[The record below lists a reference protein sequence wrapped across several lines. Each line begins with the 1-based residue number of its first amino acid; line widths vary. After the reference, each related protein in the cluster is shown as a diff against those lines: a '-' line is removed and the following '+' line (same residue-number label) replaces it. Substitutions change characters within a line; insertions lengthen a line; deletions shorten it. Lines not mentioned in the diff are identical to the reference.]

1 MWRMERHVPCRGGG
15 IASRNKG
22 FCSFCGSSETDK
34 KLGCFG
40 FGATY
45 MVNSTPNCSFPKQG
59 RLGWVLPRR
68 EMVDQSAPASILP
81 HKGGYNAQVLSSEN
95 KIASS
100 LVREGWDGFQTKEMK
115 LKMRT
120 GANNTSKRVAFTL
133 AEVLITLGI
142 IGVVAA
148 MTMPSLVQNYQKK
161 ALETG
166 LKKSYSVLSQAVQRM
181 IEEDGEIPSR
191 ASVASTNDNWMA
203 FEKSLSQHL
212 KIVKYCSNSFNGM
225 SDKCISGDSFGSWFG
240 STYKSYNKK
249 TLGTAGWWFDDG
261 MYVLA
266 DGSFLFLDVSVSN
279 DVLLNI
285 DINGSK
291 APNAL
296 GHDVFLFAIDHET
309 GKLRPYGGETKD
321 DTTQKLCDKN
331 SNDGNNGLGCTAKA
345 FENMDEYFKNLP

>member
-1 MWRMERHVPCRGGG
+1 
-15 IASRNKG
+15 
-22 FCSFCGSSETDK
+22 
-34 KLGCFG
+34 
-40 FGATY
+40 
-45 MVNSTPNCSFPKQG
+45 MVG
-59 RLGWVLPRR
+59 EIL
-68 EMVDQSAPASILP
+68 SILRSFAVQTRIFA
-81 HKGGYNAQVLSSEN
+81 KECNIIAEGYVRSTAHH
-95 KIASS
+95 S
-100 LVREGWDGFQTKEMK
+100 LVHNDTVFSRFTSHFS
-115 LKMRT
+115 LKS
-120 GANNTSKRVAFTL
+120 AAFTL

-191 ASVASTNDNWMA
+191 ASVASTNDNWMV

-321 DTTQKLCDKN
+321 DTTQKLCDKI

>member
-1 MWRMERHVPCRGGG
+1 
-15 IASRNKG
+15 
-22 FCSFCGSSETDK
+22 
-34 KLGCFG
+34 
-40 FGATY
+40 
-45 MVNSTPNCSFPKQG
+45 
-59 RLGWVLPRR
+59 
-68 EMVDQSAPASILP
+68 
-81 HKGGYNAQVLSSEN
+81 
-95 KIASS
+95 
-100 LVREGWDGFQTKEMK
+100 
-115 LKMRT
+115 
-120 GANNTSKRVAFTL
+120 
-133 AEVLITLGI
+133 
-142 IGVVAA
+142 

-191 ASVASTNDNWMA
+191 ASVASTRANWIA
-203 FEKSLSQHL
+203 FEKSLSQNL
-212 KIVKYCSNSFNGM
+212 KIVKNCSVYGYSN
-225 SDKCISGDSFGSWFG
+225 KCISGDSFTSWFN

-266 DGSFLFLDVSVSN
+266 DGSFLFLDASVSN

-309 GKLRPYGGETKD
+309 GKLRPYGGESKYG
-321 DTTQKLCDKN
+321 TTQKLCDKN

>member
-1 MWRMERHVPCRGGG
+1 MTCVGDIEP
-15 IASRNKG
+15 SPE
-22 FCSFCGSSETDK
+22 F
-34 KLGCFG
+34 
-40 FGATY
+40 
-45 MVNSTPNCSFPKQG
+45 
-59 RLGWVLPRR
+59 
-68 EMVDQSAPASILP
+68 
-81 HKGGYNAQVLSSEN
+81 LSSSQLTKKFN
-95 KIASS
+95 P
-100 LVREGWDGFQTKEMK
+100 LTVREGKSLD
-115 LKMRT
+115 
-120 GANNTSKRVAFTL
+120 TSLLSRLAAFTL

-191 ASVASTNDNWMA
+191 ASVASTRGNWIA
-203 FEKSLSQHL
+203 FEKSLSQNL
-212 KIVKYCSNSFNGM
+212 KIVKNCSVYGFSN
-225 SDKCISGDSFGSWFG
+225 KCISGDSFTSWFN

>member
-1 MWRMERHVPCRGGG
+1 
-15 IASRNKG
+15 
-22 FCSFCGSSETDK
+22 
-34 KLGCFG
+34 
-40 FGATY
+40 
-45 MVNSTPNCSFPKQG
+45 MVG
-59 RLGWVLPRR
+59 EIL
-68 EMVDQSAPASILP
+68 SILRSFAVQTRIFA
-81 HKGGYNAQVLSSEN
+81 KECNIIAEGYVRSTAHH
-95 KIASS
+95 S
-100 LVREGWDGFQTKEMK
+100 LVHNDTVFSRFTSHFS
-115 LKMRT
+115 LKS
-120 GANNTSKRVAFTL
+120 AAFTL

-191 ASVASTNDNWMA
+191 ASVASTRANWIA
-203 FEKSLSQHL
+203 FEKSLSQNL
-212 KIVKYCSNSFNGM
+212 KIVKNCSVYGYSN
-225 SDKCISGDSFGSWFG
+225 KCISGDSFTSWFN

-266 DGSFLFLDVSVSN
+266 DGSFLFLDASVSN

-309 GKLRPYGGETKD
+309 GKLRPYGGESKYG
-321 DTTQKLCDKN
+321 TTQKLCDKN

>member
-1 MWRMERHVPCRGGG
+1 
-15 IASRNKG
+15 
-22 FCSFCGSSETDK
+22 
-34 KLGCFG
+34 
-40 FGATY
+40 
-45 MVNSTPNCSFPKQG
+45 MVG
-59 RLGWVLPRR
+59 EIL
-68 EMVDQSAPASILP
+68 SILRSFAVQTRIFA
-81 HKGGYNAQVLSSEN
+81 KECNIIAEGYVRSTAHH
-95 KIASS
+95 S
-100 LVREGWDGFQTKEMK
+100 LVHNDTVFSRFTSHFS
-115 LKMRT
+115 LKS
-120 GANNTSKRVAFTL
+120 AAFTL

-191 ASVASTNDNWMA
+191 ASVASTRANWIA
-203 FEKSLSQHL
+203 FEKSLSQNL
-212 KIVKYCSNSFNGM
+212 KIVKNCSVYGYSN
-225 SDKCISGDSFGSWFG
+225 KCISGDSFTSWFN

-266 DGSFLFLDVSVSN
+266 DGSFLFLDASVSN

>member
-1 MWRMERHVPCRGGG
+1 
-15 IASRNKG
+15 
-22 FCSFCGSSETDK
+22 
-34 KLGCFG
+34 
-40 FGATY
+40 
-45 MVNSTPNCSFPKQG
+45 
-59 RLGWVLPRR
+59 
-68 EMVDQSAPASILP
+68 
-81 HKGGYNAQVLSSEN
+81 
-95 KIASS
+95 
-100 LVREGWDGFQTKEMK
+100 
-115 LKMRT
+115 
-120 GANNTSKRVAFTL
+120 
-133 AEVLITLGI
+133 
-142 IGVVAA
+142 

-191 ASVASTNDNWMA
+191 ASVGSTNDNWMA

-212 KIVKYCSNSFNGM
+212 KIVKYCSNSFSGM
-225 SDKCISGDSFGSWFG
+225 SVKCISGDSFDSWFG

>member
-1 MWRMERHVPCRGGG
+1 MSGGG
-15 IASRNKG
+15 NSLKPSHNQG
-22 FCSFCGSSETDK
+22 FDLIEAFNNLALWGEKKFVSELK
-34 KLGCFG
+34 R
-40 FGATY
+40 TY
-45 MVNSTPNCSFPKQG
+45 KFQRGVNNILDCHCHTEDNSPKYRMVG
-59 RLGWVLPRR
+59 EIL
-68 EMVDQSAPASILP
+68 SILRSFAVQTRIFA
-81 HKGGYNAQVLSSEN
+81 KECNIIAEGYVRSTAHF
-95 KIASS
+95 S
-100 LVREGWDGFQTKEMK
+100 LKS
-115 LKMRT
+115 
-120 GANNTSKRVAFTL
+120 AAFTL

-191 ASVASTNDNWMA
+191 ASVGSTNDNWVA

-212 KIVKYCSNSFNGM
+212 KIVKYCSYSSNGM
-225 SDKCISGDSFGSWFG
+225 SNKCISGDSFASWFG

-249 TLGTAGWWFDDG
+249 TLGTAVWWFDDG

-321 DTTQKLCDKN
+321 DTTQKLCDKI

>member
-1 MWRMERHVPCRGGG
+1 MTCVGDIEP
-15 IASRNKG
+15 SPE
-22 FCSFCGSSETDK
+22 F
-34 KLGCFG
+34 
-40 FGATY
+40 
-45 MVNSTPNCSFPKQG
+45 
-59 RLGWVLPRR
+59 
-68 EMVDQSAPASILP
+68 
-81 HKGGYNAQVLSSEN
+81 LSSSQLTKKFN
-95 KIASS
+95 P
-100 LVREGWDGFQTKEMK
+100 LTVREGKSLD
-115 LKMRT
+115 
-120 GANNTSKRVAFTL
+120 TSLLSRLAAFTL

-191 ASVASTNDNWMA
+191 ASVGSTNDNWMA

>member
-1 MWRMERHVPCRGGG
+1 MR
-15 IASRNKG
+15 
-22 FCSFCGSSETDK
+22 
-34 KLGCFG
+34 
-40 FGATY
+40 
-45 MVNSTPNCSFPKQG
+45 ST
-59 RLGWVLPRR
+59 
-68 EMVDQSAPASILP
+68 A
-81 HKGGYNAQVLSSEN
+81 HH
-95 KIASS
+95 S
-100 LVREGWDGFQTKEMK
+100 LVHNDTVFSRFTSHFS
-115 LKMRT
+115 LKS
-120 GANNTSKRVAFTL
+120 AAFTL

-191 ASVASTNDNWMA
+191 ASVASTRANWIA
-203 FEKSLSQHL
+203 FEKSLSQNL
-212 KIVKYCSNSFNGM
+212 KIVKNCSVYGYSN
-225 SDKCISGDSFGSWFG
+225 KCISGDSFTSWFN

-266 DGSFLFLDVSVSN
+266 DGSFLFLDASVSN

-309 GKLRPYGGETKD
+309 GKLRPYGGESKYG
-321 DTTQKLCDKN
+321 TTQKLCDKN

>member
-1 MWRMERHVPCRGGG
+1 
-15 IASRNKG
+15 
-22 FCSFCGSSETDK
+22 
-34 KLGCFG
+34 
-40 FGATY
+40 
-45 MVNSTPNCSFPKQG
+45 MVG
-59 RLGWVLPRR
+59 EIL
-68 EMVDQSAPASILP
+68 SILRSFAVQTRIFA
-81 HKGGYNAQVLSSEN
+81 KECNIIAEGYVRSTAHH
-95 KIASS
+95 S
-100 LVREGWDGFQTKEMK
+100 LVHNDTVFSRFTSHFS
-115 LKMRT
+115 LKS
-120 GANNTSKRVAFTL
+120 AAFTL

-191 ASVASTNDNWMA
+191 ASVASTRANWIA
-203 FEKSLSQHL
+203 FEKSLSQNL
-212 KIVKYCSNSFNGM
+212 KIVKNCSVYGYSN
-225 SDKCISGDSFGSWFG
+225 KCISGDSFTSWFN

-266 DGSFLFLDVSVSN
+266 DGSFLFLDDSVSN

-309 GKLRPYGGETKD
+309 GKLRPYGGESKYG
-321 DTTQKLCDKN
+321 TTQKLCDKN

>member
-1 MWRMERHVPCRGGG
+1 M
-15 IASRNKG
+15 
-22 FCSFCGSSETDK
+22 
-34 KLGCFG
+34 
-40 FGATY
+40 
-45 MVNSTPNCSFPKQG
+45 
-59 RLGWVLPRR
+59 
-68 EMVDQSAPASILP
+68 
-81 HKGGYNAQVLSSEN
+81 
-95 KIASS
+95 
-100 LVREGWDGFQTKEMK
+100 
-115 LKMRT
+115 
-120 GANNTSKRVAFTL
+120 
-133 AEVLITLGI
+133 ITLGI

>member
-1 MWRMERHVPCRGGG
+1 MR
-15 IASRNKG
+15 
-22 FCSFCGSSETDK
+22 
-34 KLGCFG
+34 
-40 FGATY
+40 
-45 MVNSTPNCSFPKQG
+45 ST
-59 RLGWVLPRR
+59 
-68 EMVDQSAPASILP
+68 A
-81 HKGGYNAQVLSSEN
+81 HH
-95 KIASS
+95 S
-100 LVREGWDGFQTKEMK
+100 LVHNDTVFSRF
-115 LKMRT
+115 
-120 GANNTSKRVAFTL
+120 TSHFSIKSAAFTL

-191 ASVASTNDNWMA
+191 ASVGSTRDNWIA
-203 FEKSLSQHL
+203 FEKSLSQNL
-212 KIVKYCSNSFNGM
+212 KIVKNCSVYGFSN
-225 SDKCISGDSFGSWFG
+225 KCISGDSFTSWFN

-261 MYVLA
+261 MYILA
-266 DGSFLFLDVSVSN
+266 DGSFLFLDYSTSN

-309 GKLRPYGGETKD
+309 GKLRPYGGESKYG
-321 DTTQKLCDKN
+321 TTQKLCDKN